1 MGIVESVTNYNIY
14 FYYSKGE
21 YAMAKITAIR
31 LPNGKVKIT
40 NSDIS
45 GIIGEEF
52 NSSDDFFNKYKTINE
67 STGVENDCVLLE
79 SING

>member
-1 MGIVESVTNYNIY
+1 MV
-14 FYYSKGE
+14 
-21 YAMAKITAIR
+21 R
-31 LPNGKVKIT
+31 LRLLIL
-40 NSDIS
+40 
-45 GIIGEEF
+45 IIGEEF

>member
-1 MGIVESVTNYNIY
+1 MGIVESVTTISI
-14 FYYSKGE
+14 FLFKRGE

-40 NSDIS
+40 NSDITS
-45 GIIGEEF
+45 IIGEEF

>member
-1 MGIVESVTNYNIY
+1 MEY
-14 FYYSKGE
+14 FRFSQIEIKKDPHLY
-21 YAMAKITAIR
+21 I
-31 LPNGKVKIT
+31 N
-40 NSDIS
+40 
-45 GIIGEEF
+45 IIGEEF

>member
-1 MGIVESVTNYNIY
+1 MYCRKCYYNIY
-14 FYYSKGE
+14 FLFKRGE

>member
-1 MGIVESVTNYNIY
+1 
-14 FYYSKGE
+14 
-21 YAMAKITAIR
+21 MAKITAIR

-45 GIIGEEF
+45 GIVGEEF

>member
-1 MGIVESVTNYNIY
+1 MLLTTISI

-40 NSDIS
+40 NSDYWGRI
-45 GIIGEEF
+45 
-52 NSSDDFFNKYKTINE
+52 
-67 STGVENDCVLLE
+67 
-79 SING
+79 

>member
-1 MGIVESVTNYNIY
+1 MLLTTISI

-40 NSDIS
+40 NSDITA
-45 GIIGEEF
+45 IIGEEF